1 VAADELLEDGRC
13 NPSVRAV
20 RVPVP
25 KRKRKVAGRKIAPL
39 ICMPAVAP
47 LSDSEWQPYLHR
59 LPSRPEL
66 TSLRSKLDSLMT
78 TYLGVLE
85 AEAASPSARE
95 VAMVLERIA
104 RLAHE
109 FARYL
114 FTLDYRLGREE
125 AGSFN
130 TASAAAADIL
140 AKTSIKPENRSVLDA
155 ALRGNEVLAA
165 VAVREAKKL
174 AKSSKKGR
182 PTGGAATGWVLR
194 QLADLLRD
202 NGLVISSPLRSSDPF
217 CVLCKHFL
225 RITLPRAKALRK
237 PEWACKE
244 IETGL
249 MLGEQVFLRRLR
261 QAAQPHEESSLPI

>member
-1 VAADELLEDGRC
+1 M
-13 NPSVRAV
+13 RA
-20 RVPVP
+20 PVP
-25 KRKRKVAGRKIAPL
+25 KRKRKVAGRRIAPL
-39 ICMPAVAP
+39 ICTPAVAP
-47 LSDSEWQPYLHR
+47 LSDSEWQPYLHW
-59 LPSRPEL
+59 LPSHPEF
-66 TSLRSKLDSLMT
+66 TSLRSKLDLLMT
-78 TYLGVLE
+78 TYLGVLQ

-130 TASAAAADIL
+130 TASEAAADIL
-140 AKTSIKPENRSVLDA
+140 AKILITSENRSVLDA
-155 ALRGNEVLAA
+155 ALRGNELLAA

-174 AKSSKKGR
+174 AESSKKGR

-217 CVLCKHFL
+217 CVLSKHFL
-225 RITLPRAKALRK
+225 GITLPRAKALRERAGVGMQGNTNRSHAQRASFSCPATPSRADSRGK
-237 PEWACKE
+237 FV
-244 IETGL
+244 TGL
-249 MLGEQVFLRRLR
+249 TFSVTF
-261 QAAQPHEESSLPI
+261 